1 MKLRMAEPFE
11 PLLEVVRPTF
21 EFNAVTGQDEHVGP
35 RNLVFHG
42 GRGSAKSHSIA
53 GVLAIAADTRPIRWL
68 CGREIQKSL
77 STSSKQLLEDKIIQL
92 GMRDRF
98 DFTRDG
104 IVHKHTGSRFL
115 FAGLRTNPDAVKSM
129 EGLDGAWLEEA
140 DTISEYSLQVLT
152 PTLRKSG
159 SMLLASYNRR
169 DVKDPID
176 VRFVGGTPP
185 PRSVVRKV
193 SWRDNPFFPQSLKEE
208 MEWMKARDYDKY
220 LHVWEGE
227 PWMRSEARVFPK
239 FTIADL
245 DAEVPED
252 CNPRFG
258 ADWGFSVDP
267 TVLVKA
273 YRFGRILYIRA
284 EAYKV
289 RCELDDIPALF
300 AGDCPHEPGHSRRW
314 ENRHGFTGIPGAYRY
329 PIVADS
335 ARPETIS
342 YMVARGFNMG
352 RSIKGTGSVEEGVE
366 FIRNHEIVVHPSCT
380 HVIDELGTYSYKVD
394 PLTDQVLPVLADKN
408 NHTIDSIRYA
418 LEADRRAIR
427 AGRTGGLGSLGIV
440 AAGEYMQGEP
450 TDY

>member
-1 MKLRMAEPFE
+1 MKLRLAEPFE
-11 PLLEVVRPTF
+11 PLLEVIRPTF
-21 EFNAVTGQDEHVGP
+21 QFNAETGNDEHAGP
-35 RNLVFHG
+35 RNLVYHG

-53 GVLAIAADTRPIRWL
+53 GVLAVAADTRPIRWL

-92 GMRDRF
+92 GLRDRF
-98 DFTRDG
+98 EFTRDG
-104 IVHKHTGSRFL
+104 IVHKRNGSRFL

-169 DVKDPID
+169 LVTDPID
-176 VRFVGGTPP
+176 VRFVGGAPP

-208 MEWMKARDYDKY
+208 MEWMRERDFDKY
-220 LHVWEGE
+220 MHVWEGE

-252 CNPRFG
+252 CHPRFG
-258 ADWGFSVDP
+258 GDWGFSVDP
-267 TVLVKA
+267 TVLVKC
-273 YRFGRILYIRA
+273 YRFGRTLYIRS
-284 EAYKV
+284 EAYRVK
-289 RCELDDIPALF
+289 CEIDDTPALF
-300 AGDCPHEPGHSRRW
+300 AGECPYEPGHPRRW
-314 ENRHGFTGIPGAYRY
+314 ENPHGHRGVEGAHRY

-342 YMVARGFNMG
+342 YMRARGFNMA
-352 RSIKGTGSVEEGVE
+352 SSVKGAGSVEEGVE
-366 FIRNHEIVVHPSCT
+366 FIRSHDIFVHPDCT
-380 HVIDELGTYSYKVD
+380 HVIDELGTYSYKED
-394 PLTDQVLPVLADKN
+394 RLTGQVMPVLKDRD

-418 LEADRRAIR
+418 LEADRRALR
-427 AGRTGGLGSLGIV
+427 AGRTGGLGQLGLV
-440 AAGEYMQGEP
+440 AAGEYLTGQP
-450 TDY
+450 SDF